1 MDAGT
6 AKLRAV
12 QARTNAE
19 SIVRVLTYALDSA
32 GLSDDLRAVCVGALS
47 EALSLEGRGAL
58 GTGPQRVIEG
68 VGLSVQETP
77 QIGGNVAITD
87 IEDEDVAEK
96 GQTNDAH
103 QHKT

>member
-47 EALSLEGRGAL
+47 EALSLRDGVRSGRAAA
-58 GTGPQRVIEG
+58 R
-68 VGLSVQETP
+68 
-77 QIGGNVAITD
+77 
-87 IEDEDVAEK
+87 
-96 GQTNDAH
+96 H
-103 QHKT
+103 